1 MVDKPSLSLSTPAS
15 DQMAVGFSLLMIGQE
30 GGANFLDSLN
40 EVKLF
45 KSRLFSLLD
54 SGGLQKKSL
63 DFFTPRSDSPVT
75 SLYDIHSLS
84 SKQAMRMLKVA
95 ILI

>member
-15 DQMAVGFSLLMIGQE
+15 DQMAVGFSLLLIGQE
-30 GGANFLDSLN
+30 GCTNFLDSLN
-40 EVKLF
+40 EVKLS

-54 SGGLQKKSL
+54 SRGLQKKSL
-63 DFFTPRSDSPVT
+63 DSFTPRSDSPVT
-75 SLYDIHSLS
+75 SLYDIRTLS

-95 ILI
+95 VLI